1 MLKILLSLIICMT
14 IFPPIQATESNIQAA
29 FIDDIVGARAWGL
42 GGAYRTLVN
51 DAGSML
57 WNPAGLIDL
66 QHNHSISLEH
76 LELMN
81 FFTYS
86 YLGYAGRIDE
96 RLAWGS
102 GLFYSG
108 DDIMAEFIGYASLAL
123 DGALIG
129 DFLFGEIIPQGLIGL
144 GLSGKFFYASFGNN
158 TSWIIPSFIDDH
170 HVSGDA
176 TGVSIDLGFKVKPT
190 KRDHFSLTFKNLLNR
205 IRWHSD
211 NPANTAYGSYHEN
224 VPITSTIGYARHQSS
239 FILAVDIEKGLYYDV
254 EDNLY
259 LGLEYLLSRELTLR
273 TGYAQELVTA
283 DSKRWSL
290 GAGINI
296 DIPHLPL
303 IRFGMTYLMN
313 MEWEKYNSLLF
324 AITLP

>member
-1 MLKILLSLIICMT
+1 MTIIC
-14 IFPPIQATESNIQAA
+14 PIQGTESNIQAA

-57 WNPAGLIDL
+57 WNPAGLVDL
-66 QHNHSISLEH
+66 QHNYSISLEH
-76 LELMN
+76 LELMD
-81 FFTYS
+81 FFSYS
-86 YLGYAGRIDE
+86 YLGYARRIDE

-108 DDIMAEFIGYASLAL
+108 DDIMSEFIGYASLAF
-123 DGALIG
+123 DGAIMVDLV
-129 DFLFGEIIPQGLIGL
+129 LREIIPEGLIGI

-158 TSWIIPSFIDDH
+158 TTATNPPFIEDH
-170 HVSGDA
+170 QVSGNA
-176 TGVSIDLGFKVKPT
+176 TGFSIDLGFKVKPT
-190 KRDHFSLTFKNLLNR
+190 TRDHFSLTFKNLLNR
-205 IRWHSD
+205 IRWKSD
-211 NPANTAYGSYHEN
+211 NIANTAYGSYHEDL
-224 VPITSTIGYARHQSS
+224 PITSTIGYARHQSS
-239 FILAVDIEKGLYYDV
+239 FILAVDVEKGLYYDV

-296 DIPHLPL
+296 DIPSLPL
-303 IRFGMTYLMN
+303 IRFDMTYLMHL
-313 MEWEKYNSLLF
+313 EWERYNSLLF